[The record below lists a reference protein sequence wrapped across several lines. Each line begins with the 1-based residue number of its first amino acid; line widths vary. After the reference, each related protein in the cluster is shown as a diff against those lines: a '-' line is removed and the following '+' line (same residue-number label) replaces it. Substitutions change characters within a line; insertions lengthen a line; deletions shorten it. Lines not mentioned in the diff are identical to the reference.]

1 LLVLVV
7 VYVCSFVL
15 LPEAKEMNPIPMA
28 PGDLFGDG
36 GERDSERCQRGF
48 YFHGV
53 DCSWFM

>member
-1 LLVLVV
+1 
-7 VYVCSFVL
+7 VCSFSI